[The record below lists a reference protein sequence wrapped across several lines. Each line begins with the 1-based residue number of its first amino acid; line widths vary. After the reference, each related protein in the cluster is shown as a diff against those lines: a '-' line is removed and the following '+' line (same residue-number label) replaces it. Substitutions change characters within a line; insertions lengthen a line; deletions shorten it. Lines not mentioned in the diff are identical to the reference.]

1 MRPKAYINLQ
11 KLLRI
16 GKCMERLK
24 FKFENGKKQV
34 NTKPFLVGVVSSGNL
49 EILIESISLNNA
61 FEIEIRTPIRGFESV
76 WEAVIKDFQLQWDFS
91 NLRFTINDMGAT
103 PSIVNLRLTQAA
115 QALSQDFLEGNR

>member
-1 MRPKAYINLQ
+1 
-11 KLLRI
+11 
-16 GKCMERLK
+16 METIK

-76 WEAVIKDFQLQWDFS
+76 WEAVINDFQLQWDFS

-115 QALSQDFLEGNR
+115 QALSQELLEGNR